1 MGDVMQKQ
9 RTTASQPAHFACA
22 KQVDGRVV
30 LRRFDPVQD
39 SYETLTALLHRA
51 FARLGQMGL
60 NCPCVDQPPA
70 VTRQRAL
77 AGDCFVAVCK
87 GHLVA
92 TMTLY
97 GRDPESACDLYRRAN
112 VASVR
117 QLGVDPIWQG
127 RGIGQSMLAFAGHWA
142 ATRGYTRLALDTP
155 QPAAH
160 LIDFYTRQDFRLVDV
175 IHFAGKGYDS
185 AILSK
190 PAMAAPSLAAWSRQ
204 LTLAHTPYSRAA

>member
-1 MGDVMQKQ
+1 MQKQ
-9 RTTASQPAHFACA
+9 AAATGRPAHFACA

-30 LRRFDPVQD
+30 PRRFDPARD
-39 SYETLTALLHRA
+39 SYDELTALLHRA

-60 NCPCVDQPPA
+60 NCPCVDQPAA

-92 TMTLY
+92 TMTLHA
-97 GRDPESACDLYRRAN
+97 RDAASACDLYRRSH
-112 VASVR
+112 VATIR
-117 QLGVDPIWQG
+117 QLGVDPVWQG

-142 ATRGYTRLALDTP
+142 ATRGYGRLALDTP

-160 LIDFYTRQDFRLVDV
+160 LIDFYSRQGFRVVD
-175 IHFAGKGYDS
+175 IIRFAGKGYDS

-190 PAMAAPSLAAWSRQ
+190 PAVAAPSLAAWSRQ

>member
-1 MGDVMQKQ
+1 MHKQ
-9 RTTASQPAHFACA
+9 QTTVSRPAHIACA
-22 KQVDGRVV
+22 RQIDGRVV
-30 LRRFDPVQD
+30 LRRFDPALD

-60 NCPCVDQPPA
+60 NCPCVDQPAA

-92 TMTLY
+92 TMTLQ
-97 GRDPESACDLYRRAN
+97 GRDPDSTCDLYRRSH
-112 VASVR
+112 VATVR

-127 RGIGQSMLAFAGHWA
+127 RGIGPSMLAFAGHWA
-142 ATRGYTRLALDTP
+142 ATRGYARLALDTP

-160 LIDFYTRQDFRLVDV
+160 LVDFYLRQGFRVVDV
-175 IHFAGKGYDS
+175 IHFSGKGYDS

-190 PAMAAPSLAAWSRQ
+190 PAVTAPSLAAWSRQ
-204 LTLAHTPYSRAA
+204 LTLAHTPYSHAA